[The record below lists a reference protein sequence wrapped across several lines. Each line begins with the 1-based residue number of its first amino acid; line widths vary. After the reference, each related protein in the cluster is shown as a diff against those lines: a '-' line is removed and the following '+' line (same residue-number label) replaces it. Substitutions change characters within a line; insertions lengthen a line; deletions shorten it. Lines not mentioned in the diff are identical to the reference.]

1 MTEGKSGKRLY
12 RSTTNKQVSGVCGGI
27 AEYMGWDPT
36 VVRVGWVLL
45 TLFTGMFPGVI
56 GYLVLAVVVPAAP
69 SGD

>member
-69 SGD
+69 SGG